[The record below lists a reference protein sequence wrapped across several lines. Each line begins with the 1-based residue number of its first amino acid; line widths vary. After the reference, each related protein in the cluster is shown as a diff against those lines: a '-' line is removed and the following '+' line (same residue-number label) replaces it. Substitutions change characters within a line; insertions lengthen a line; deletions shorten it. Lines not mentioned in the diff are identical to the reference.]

1 MKRRDNRGFSLVELI
16 IVIAIMAILI
26 GVLAPQY
33 VKYVEKSRKTKDEQA
48 AEELLSIARVAATD
62 NDYATVI
69 DQDDWIKLDANG
81 ITTSNLSIQNKV
93 FQDFVYDWQNVKLHS
108 KYYMNQTYQIDF
120 AVDVTDDSHSV
131 VDGSWSVN
139 GP

>member
-1 MKRRDNRGFSLVELI
+1 MKRRDDRGFSLVELI

-33 VKYVEKSRKTKDEQA
+33 VRYVEKSRKTKDEQA

-62 NDYATVI
+62 NDYATI
-69 DQDDWIKLDANG
+69 IQQDDWIKLSAAG
-81 ITTSNLSIQNKV
+81 IATSNPSIQSRV
-93 FQDFVYDWQNVKLHS
+93 FEDFVYDWQSVRLHS

-120 AVDVTDDSHSV
+120 AVNAADDSHNV
-131 VDGSWSVN
+131 VGGSWSVN
-139 GP
+139 P

>member
-1 MKRRDNRGFSLVELI
+1 MKRRDDRGFSLVELI

-33 VKYVEKSRKTKDEQA
+33 VRYVEKSRKTKDEQA

-62 NDYATVI
+62 NDYATI
-69 DQDDWIKLDANG
+69 IQQDDWIKLSAAG
-81 ITTSNLSIQNKV
+81 IATSNPSIQSRV
-93 FQDFVYDWQNVKLHS
+93 FEDFVYDWQSVRLHS

-120 AVDVTDDSHSV
+120 AVNAADDSHSV

-139 GP
+139 P